1 MFSFSYIKAE
11 LILSIIIF
19 PHLCFAQGQTQ
30 QVGDLL
36 QVAIPVIALG
46 TTLTHDNETAGA
58 KQLFKAMVV
67 TQVSTIA
74 LKQITHERRPN
85 GHCCDSFPSAHTA
98 MAFTGA
104 SFIHKRYGLKYAI
117 PAYVAATYV
126 GYSRVHVKAHYTKDV
141 LAGAALGAA
150 SSFYFTKPYKGFSVE
165 PTAYRGGGL
174 GVSLSKTW

>member
-1 MFSFSYIKAE
+1 MSVFLRAN
-11 LILSIIIF
+11 LLIIISLSF
-19 PHLCFAQGQTQ
+19 CPSSSFANSQTQ
-30 QVGDLL
+30 QAGDLL

-46 TTLTHDNETAGA
+46 TTLTHDHETAGA
-58 KQLFKAMVV
+58 KQLFKAMVT
-67 TQVSTIA
+67 TQLGTIA

-104 SFIHKRYGLKYAI
+104 SFIHKRYGLKYAM

-165 PTAYRGGGL
+165 PTAYKGGGVGL
-174 GVSLSKTW
+174 SLSKTW

>member
-1 MFSFSYIKAE
+1 MSIFVRVSLLLMVS
-11 LILSIIIF
+11 LSIC
-19 PHLCFAQGQTQ
+19 PSVSLAKSQTQ
-30 QVGDLL
+30 QAGDLL

-46 TTLTHDNETAGA
+46 ATLTHDHETDGA
-58 KQLFKAMVV
+58 KQLVKAMVT
-67 TQVSTIA
+67 TQLSTIA
-74 LKQITHERRPN
+74 LKKITHEQRPN

-141 LAGAALGAA
+141 LAGDALGAA
-150 SSFYFTKPYKGFSVE
+150 SSFYFTKPYKGFNVE